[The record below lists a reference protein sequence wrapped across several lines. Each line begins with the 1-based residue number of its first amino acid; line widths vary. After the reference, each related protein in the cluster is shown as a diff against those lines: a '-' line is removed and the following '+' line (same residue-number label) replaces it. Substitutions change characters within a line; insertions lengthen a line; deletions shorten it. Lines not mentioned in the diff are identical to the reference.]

1 MRLVAFDLDGTLV
14 DTLPDLSYS
23 LNLSLEQMKLPVLN
37 EDQVAVLLGNGA
49 KRFCQEALPSDRK
62 EDFPELY
69 RRFLQNYSKNCCRS
83 SRPYQGLSSILSM
96 LKKAGILLAVIS
108 NKPHA
113 ETLAL
118 IQTIFGVSTFH
129 YIAGGKESVPLKPD
143 PASMELALKEL
154 NVRKS
159 EVIYIGD
166 SEVDIQFAHLS
177 GVPCISVGWGYRSHA
192 QLVEAGG
199 NPIVSAP
206 NALHDLLMQWAGLL
220 HE

>member
-1 MRLVAFDLDGTLV
+1 
-14 DTLPDLSYS
+14 
-23 LNLSLEQMKLPVLN
+23 
-37 EDQVAVLLGNGA
+37 
-49 KRFCQEALPSDRK
+49 
-62 EDFPELY
+62 
-69 RRFLQNYSKNCCRS
+69 
-83 SRPYQGLSSILSM
+83 M
-96 LKKAGILLAVIS
+96 LKKARILLAVIS

-177 GVPCISVGWGYRSHA
+177 GVPCISVDWGYRSHA